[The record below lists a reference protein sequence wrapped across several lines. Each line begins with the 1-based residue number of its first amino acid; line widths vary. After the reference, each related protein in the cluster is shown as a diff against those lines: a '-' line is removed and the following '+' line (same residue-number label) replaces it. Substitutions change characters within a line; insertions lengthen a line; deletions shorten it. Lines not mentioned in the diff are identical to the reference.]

1 MELGFM
7 YDTLYT
13 KASIAHTWKGWVL
26 RSICSS
32 CLVIFFLLD
41 KPRHQVK
48 HVDVGITYALLLG
61 GLALDAAALIMLLV
75 SNRAMVFLEQSTKRL
90 AWLSRAVTRW
100 QRRHSSNWSGVASQM
115 NLISYCLEKPGPYSN
130 EGRGGSRSNRLLAD
144 GGTSKNRRWLLIAA
158 KMLRMEEMVDDLVFI
173 QHVKL
178 IFSNKEE
185 DPYGTLEFIFD
196 GLKHTAHNVGNNKE
210 SIKQVCNRRGAGVL
224 QDLQEETY
232 KALKNDRGK
241 LKVIMESVENRGC
254 SVGTG
259 TGTSHRLEVLRWKTK
274 THDGSARS
282 CRSTCCTY

>member
-1 MELGFM
+1 
-7 YDTLYT
+7 
-13 KASIAHTWKGWVL
+13 
-26 RSICSS
+26 
-32 CLVIFFLLD
+32 
-41 KPRHQVK
+41 
-48 HVDVGITYALLLG
+48 
-61 GLALDAAALIMLLV
+61 
-75 SNRAMVFLEQSTKRL
+75 
-90 AWLSRAVTRW
+90 
-100 QRRHSSNWSGVASQM
+100 M